1 MAKVRN
7 DASGKEA
14 TANGRRIDFLGYCFS
29 RGNTRLR
36 KSIKQRFAKKVK
48 RVKNVER
55 KKQVLASY
63 WGWCKWGDCRNLWN
77 TITNNDMSFAEK
89 GIKPQ
94 GLSKDGKRFFRN
106 REVQAMEIL
115 NRPLQVLDFEPNI
128 TTSHGPGRYA
138 VLVLLDGEQEP
149 CKFVTNSLTIKE
161 VLDKARE
168 HDDRL
173 QQLLEMVEDATGKA
187 ARSGESFNPAD
198 LELSKADRDILEK
211 NKPVFPC
218 QSVLRRRDIGKGKYN
233 YYLE

>member
-14 TANGRRIDFLGYCFS
+14 TANGRWIDFLGYCFS

-77 TITNNDMSFAEK
+77 TITNNDMSFADK

-94 GLSKDGKRFFRN
+94 GMSKDGKRYFRN

-115 NRPLQVLDFEPNI
+115 NRPMRVLDFEPNI

-138 VLVLLDGEQEP
+138 VLVQLDGEAEP
-149 CKFVTNSLTIKE
+149 WKFVTNSMTIKE
-161 VLDKARE
+161 VLDQARE
-168 HDDRL
+168 HDNRL
-173 QQLLEMVEDATGKA
+173 KALIDKVDDARHLAESEG
-187 ARSGESFNPAD
+187 RSFNPASVQMSR
-198 LELSKADRDILEK
+198 EDREIYNEGQ
-211 NKPVFPC
+211 PIFPC
-218 QSVLRRRDIGKGKYN
+218 STVLKRRDIGKGKYD

>member
-1 MAKVRN
+1 MAKTRN
-7 DASGKEA
+7 NVSGKEA

-77 TITNNDMSFAEK
+77 TITGHDMSFAEK

-106 REVQAMEIL
+106 REVRAMEIL
-115 NRPLQVLDFEPNI
+115 NRPMQVIDFEPNI

-138 VLVLLDGEQEP
+138 VLILLDGEAEP
-149 CKFVTNSLTIKE
+149 CKFVTNSVTIKD
-161 VLDKARE
+161 VLDAARE

-173 QQLLEMVEDATGKA
+173 KA
-187 ARSGESFNPAD
+187 LINQVDDVRHECERKGMAFNIDD
-198 LELSKADRDILEK
+198 LGWSRADRELYEE
-211 NKPVFPC
+211 NQPVFPC
-218 QSVLRRRDIGKGKYN
+218 PSVLKRRDIGKGKYD